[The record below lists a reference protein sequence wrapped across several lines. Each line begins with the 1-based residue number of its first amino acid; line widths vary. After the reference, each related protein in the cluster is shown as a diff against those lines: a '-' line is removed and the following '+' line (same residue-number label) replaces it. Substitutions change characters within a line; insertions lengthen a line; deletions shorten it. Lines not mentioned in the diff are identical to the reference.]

1 MIQHITQSKVSEKY
15 QEFFVATN
23 PEGINNGALQNA
35 IEIDWKLPRYQR
47 INKDI
52 IFTFCYT
59 ALFYLMI
66 Y

>member
-35 IEIDWKLPRYQR
+35 IEIDWKLQSIKNKQR
-47 INKDI
+47 
-52 IFTFCYT
+52 
-59 ALFYLMI
+59 
-66 Y
+66 

>member
-35 IEIDWKLPRYQR
+35 IEIDWKLLTKHQR
-47 INKDI
+47 INKDNI
-52 IFTFCYT
+52 HF
-59 ALFYLMI
+59 LLHSE
-66 Y
+66 